1 MMRMIFGRGAAG
13 KKDEEAPIVPAD
25 PSAASDLA
33 DALHRNK
40 EAIETLEKRQQHI
53 ERKIRNQE
61 TAARER
67 VASGDRRGALLCL
80 RRKKLFEQDLEQV
93 LTSRLTLETQIVTLE
108 AAHTQQLAVQAIAGA
123 AKAHRNFSQK
133 LSIGKIDRLLDDIQ
147 EQQDL
152 QQEVT
157 QVLAQGLPPL
167 DDVELQRELNALE
180 ASEIEN
186 RVLQTACNAPSVPVD
201 DPALTVPSLL
211 QSLQPCCSPGLPL
224 EPDRRE
230 AHCLSSEFAHM
241 VRVPDV
247 ACASP
252 LTTASAGVY
261 GKPTVQRL
269 STHSTFA
276 SLPSS
281 YRVSPSSQRLA
292 SVGRECRTKKVPLAS
307 VEPATGGDPFPLQ
320 KRASSQATARCGSVN
335 GSLFSLSSPSSLQYV
350 SPSPYVST
358 HSHSPPGRLQ
368 FQGDT
373 FLPNEDPKSHRGFWD
388 QHTDRSGGVPDKS
401 AWTGETR
408 AKERLCFGLRGPTLL
423 DAESAQR
430 SRDTVSEEEQLSRLM
445 GQLGP

>member
-33 DALHRNK
+33 EALHRNK

-53 ERKIRNQE
+53 EKKIRNQE
-61 TAARER
+61 ATARER
-67 VASGDRRGALLCL
+67 VASGDRRGAMLCL
-80 RRKKLFEQDLEQV
+80 RRKKLFEQDLEQI

-186 RVLQTACNAPSVPVD
+186 RVLETACNAPSVPVD
-201 DPALTVPSLL
+201 DPALTMPSLL
-211 QSLQPCCSPGLPL
+211 QSLQPCCSPGLPF

-230 AHCLSSEFAHM
+230 AHCLSSGFAHM
-241 VRVPDV
+241 VSVPDV

-252 LTTASAGVY
+252 LTTASPGVY

-269 STHSTFA
+269 STHSTSA
-276 SLPSS
+276 SLSSS

-307 VEPATGGDPFPLQ
+307 VELATGGDSFPLQ
-320 KRASSQATARCGSVN
+320 KRASSQATAGCGSVN
-335 GSLFSLSSPSSLQYV
+335 DSLFSLSSPSSLHYV
-350 SPSPYVST
+350 SPSPYLST
-358 HSHSPPGRLQ
+358 HSHSPSGRLQ

-373 FLPNEDPKSHRGFWD
+373 FLPNADPKSHRGFWD
-388 QHTDRSGGVPDKS
+388 QHTDRSGRVPERS
-401 AWTGETR
+401 AWTGQTR
-408 AKERLCFGLRGPTLL
+408 AKERFCFGLRGPTLL

-430 SRDTVSEEEQLSRLM
+430 RRDTVNEEEQLRRLM